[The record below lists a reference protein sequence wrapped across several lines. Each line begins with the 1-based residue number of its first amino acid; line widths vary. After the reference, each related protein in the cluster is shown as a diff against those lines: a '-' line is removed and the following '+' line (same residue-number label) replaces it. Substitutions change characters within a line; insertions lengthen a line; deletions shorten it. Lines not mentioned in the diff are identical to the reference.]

1 MNNTTTT
8 KRNLTI
14 AAIFIVAI
22 LVVGV
27 GTLAVTSAQSA
38 FAFKKGTRDN
48 GNSQNG
54 NTVTIQKC
62 KQAAIQ
68 SGWDNDQEQEC
79 ENLICTHPGENATC
93 VQEGV
98 VTPTPTT
105 TTTTRVTGQGEG
117 TSTCPLGTPLDASI
131 AFNVVQ
137 QPGSAVQGNFEITV
151 STGLVKSGTLDSV
164 QITGNSF
171 TIRGTEDTQTGPV
184 CTFSQLPASATITG
198 QCGTGVTIDFATAD
212 GETARFTNA
221 NVQCTTTF

>member
-48 GNSQNG
+48 GNSKNG
-54 NTVTIQKC
+54 NTVTIQEC

-93 VQEGV
+93 VQEAAAAPTPIPTLVKKTCEQCFTSLLTQAQINFVVNAFDESSLAEHCATLQNSGITEDDLRDALSGAGVSGTTANELIACLLQAGV
-98 VTPTPTT
+98 VFRIP
-105 TTTTRVTGQGEG
+105 
-117 TSTCPLGTPLDASI
+117 
-131 AFNVVQ
+131 
-137 QPGSAVQGNFEITV
+137 
-151 STGLVKSGTLDSV
+151 
-164 QITGNSF
+164 
-171 TIRGTEDTQTGPV
+171 
-184 CTFSQLPASATITG
+184 
-198 QCGTGVTIDFATAD
+198 
-212 GETARFTNA
+212 
-221 NVQCTTTF
+221 

>member
-1 MNNTTTT
+1 MSW
-8 KRNLTI
+8 
-14 AAIFIVAI
+14 FIVAI

-48 GNSQNG
+48 GNSKNG
-54 NTVTIQKC
+54 NTVTFQKC

-98 VTPTPTT
+98 VTPTTT
-105 TTTTRVTGQGEG
+105 TTPTPTTIRVTGQGEG
-117 TSTCPLGTPLDASI
+117 TSTCPLGGPLPASI

-137 QPGSAVQGNFEITV
+137 QPGSAVQGNFKITV

-184 CTFSQLPASATITG
+184 CRFSQLPSSATITG
-198 QCGTGVTIDFATAD
+198 QCGTGVTIQFATAD
-212 GETARFTNA
+212 GEHATFTG
-221 NVQCTTTF
+221 NVNCT